1 MKNSVPCTSC
11 RYCCDGCP
19 AGLEIPKLLAILNDM
34 RFAPVVNTSMLV
46 EAMPEEKRPSACISC
61 GKCTKICPQG
71 IDVPALMG
79 ELTDRLAK
87 LPSWAEVSRQ
97 REEEQKKNQE

>member
-1 MKNSVPCTSC
+1 M
-11 RYCCDGCP
+11 
-19 AGLEIPKLLAILNDM
+19 E
-34 RFAPVVNTSMLV
+34 
-46 EAMPEEKRPSACISC
+46 
-61 GKCTKICPQG
+61 
-71 IDVPALMG
+71 